1 MRTSNGVPNKD
12 PNACSLPFFA
22 FENMFLSAIGW
33 NCRALCHHDKHL
45 RDLKIRE
52 VLALC
57 KEFDIVG
64 LCEVHGNHTQ
74 LLSYLSFCTRTH
86 FLFSSHVRLGNGDP
100 NLSSGGIC
108 LLVHK
113 KFFCSPSPPESC
125 FQSIEDGRAVELTL
139 MNPQGAKH
147 ISVSSCT
154 ILVSMLPL
162 PPESLGGLGK
172 SGTSV

>member
-1 MRTSNGVPNKD
+1 
-12 PNACSLPFFA
+12 
-22 FENMFLSAIGW
+22 MFLSAIGW

-45 RDLKIRE
+45 RDLKMGQ

-57 KEFDIVG
+57 KEFVIVG

-86 FLFSSHVRLGNGDP
+86 FLFSSHVMLGNGDP

-113 KFFCSPSPPESC
+113 KLLFFRKAREERVIAP
-125 FQSIEDGRAVELTL
+125 VEAKDKADDTIDEEGNAREEELDAD
-139 MNPQGAKH
+139 MNVWQ
-147 ISVSSCT
+147 T
-154 ILVSMLPL
+154 
-162 PPESLGGLGK
+162 K
-172 SGTSV
+172 SHA